1 MASVKKEFFD
11 RYVARAMAGDPPLPP
26 YETDDNGHIV
36 MHIGEVFCRVPDCSS
51 QTKQFSH
58 TGNLRVHI
66 KAHKDLTL
74 PGRAKGAPSVE
85 DKNAS
90 IAWYKSLFAPPKK
103 MAVPFTKAGNIGI
116 KEIKDFLR
124 TKHVTQFPCESCEQA
139 NAKCCATPFVCEYLD
154 RYYDVEDSFDRPE

>member
-11 RYVARAMAGDPPLPP
+11 RY
-26 YETDDNGHIV
+26 DDNGHIV

-154 RYYDVEDSFDRPE
+154 RYYDVEESFDRPE